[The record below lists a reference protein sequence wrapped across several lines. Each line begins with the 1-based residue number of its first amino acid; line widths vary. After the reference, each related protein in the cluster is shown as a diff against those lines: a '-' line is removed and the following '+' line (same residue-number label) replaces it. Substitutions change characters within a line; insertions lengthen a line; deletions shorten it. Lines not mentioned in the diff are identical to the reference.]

1 LGPTDEVKQFDRA
14 RKRLKDYPRN
24 TCFREQYTHISAVIE
39 TRISRA
45 ERQFKQQLKSWEQQ
59 HLKSTGDVSTAEDM
73 LANPSTKNLL
83 DKVKYCKTLAKD
95 LRKEK

>member
-14 RKRLKDYPRN
+14 RKRLKDYPQN
-24 TCFREQYTHISAVIE
+24 MCFREQYTHILAAIE
-39 TRISRA
+39 TRVSCA
-45 ERQFKQQLKSWEQQ
+45 KRQFKQQLKLWEQK

-83 DKVKYCKTLAKD
+83 DKVKYCGEGLAK
-95 LRKEK
+95 EKCPQ